1 MDFNPETKANHEKTM
16 KEKARHTFKFNRRW
30 MMISLSLILL
40 HLSFSPA
47 GAQPWV
53 KKASKSVFTLKTFD
67 ASGTLLGSS
76 GGVFVGEQG
85 EALSS
90 FEPFRGA
97 HSAVVIDAAGKE
109 YPVEL
114 ILGANSTYDVAKFRV
129 GVKKSQPIVLATAN
143 AAENAAVWL
152 LPFRATKEAIG
163 GTVSKAETFSDNY
176 AYYTVRMQM
185 PADGVGLPL
194 FSDDGLLLGLMQQPA
209 AQGDTL
215 SYAVSALF
223 ADSLKMTGLSI
234 NDAALRSTNIKKAL
248 PDDVKQAMLT
258 LFVAPS
264 SLDSAACAELVEDFI
279 RKFPTEQEGYI
290 TRARMAAEAQRFA
303 DADADM
309 QQALKVGDR
318 KDEAHYSYSRL
329 IYQVLMQHNENPY
342 EPWSLDKA
350 LSEAEAAYAD
360 SPLALYRQQQ
370 AYVRYGQKKYA
381 EASSIYETLYD
392 SDLRSPDLFIE
403 AATCKMMQ
411 GDTLARLALL
421 DSAVSLFS
429 QPYLKEAAPY
439 ILTRAQ
445 ARIEAGKYREAVNDL
460 NDYEKLMITQVND
473 QFYYMRFQAE
483 EKGRIF
489 QLALNDIAKAIEMN
503 PQQELYYAEKASLE
517 VRVGLYDDAIAT
529 ARRCIELVPN
539 YSDGHLFLGLALCLK
554 GDKAEGVKSLQRAQE
569 LGDPQAEGLIEK
581 YGK

>member
-1 MDFNPETKANHEKTM
+1 M
-16 KEKARHTFKFNRRW
+16 KRIF
-30 MMISLSLILL
+30 MIASLSLVVCA
-40 HLSFSPA
+40 SFS
-47 GAQPWV
+47 QPSWV
-53 KKASKSVFTLKTFD
+53 KKTVKSVFTLKTFD
-67 ASGTLLGSS
+67 ATGTLIGSAN
-76 GGVFVGEQG
+76 GVFVGERG

-90 FEPFRGA
+90 FEPFRDA
-97 HSAVVIDAAGKE
+97 FTAVVIDAAGKE

-129 GVKKSQPIVLATAN
+129 AVKKSQPVLLSTAN
-143 AAENAAVWL
+143 AVEGANVWL
-152 LPFRATKEAIG
+152 LPFRATKDAIG
-163 GTVSKAETFSDNY
+163 GTVSKAETFSDYY

-185 PADGVGLPL
+185 PEDGVGLPL
-194 FSDDGLLLGLMQQPA
+194 LSDDGMLLGLMQQPA

-234 NDAALRSTNIKKAL
+234 NDPTLRSTHIKKAL

-264 SLDSAACAELVEDFI
+264 SLDSASCAELVEDFI
-279 RKFPTEQEGYI
+279 KKFPTEQEGYI
-290 TRARMAAEAQRFA
+290 TRAQLAAEAERFA

-329 IYQVLMQHNENPY
+329 IYQVLMQSNENPY
-342 EPWSLDKA
+342 EPWTLDKA

-370 AYVRYGQKKYA
+370 AYVLYGQKKFA
-381 EASSIYETLYD
+381 EASSVYETLYN

-403 AATCKMMQ
+403 AATCKLMQ
-411 GDTLARLALL
+411 ADTLSYLALL

-439 ILTRAQ
+439 LLTRAQ
-445 ARIEAGKYREAVNDL
+445 ARMEAGKFRDAVNDL

-473 QFYYMRFQAE
+473 QFYYLRFQAAQG
-483 EKGRIF
+483 GRIF
-489 QLALNDIAKAIEMN
+489 QMALNDIAKAIELN

-517 VRVGLYDDAIAT
+517 VRVGLYDEAIAT
-529 ARRCIELVPN
+529 ARKCIELVPE

-554 GDKAEGVKSLQRAQE
+554 GDKAEGVKSLQRAKE